1 MDTEHKLTDLTH
13 EQLIELM
20 LQNPSVQE
28 EYERLESVLNSG
40 NEEWSNKLL
49 FDAFIYSFSV
59 N

>member
-40 NEEWSNKLL
+40 NEE
-49 FDAFIYSFSV
+49 
-59 N
+59 